1 MLNGFKLTLFS
12 EIFNAP
18 LSQSSKFNN
27 SVIIGFDLD
36 WASDFVLEDSLN
48 LAKEYGVNPALF
60 VTHESPFIKKIF
72 KEEKNEFGLH
82 PNFERL
88 LEGCDANGENSEL
101 VLERLTNKFPNLKLV
116 RSHSLTTS
124 SRLKMLFKKHGLLI
138 ESSFITHG
146 SNVDFPKF
154 WIDYFGLTQVPITWE
169 DDLWFTSKKYYDNP
183 ITSEILR
190 LDTINVL
197 TFHPIHIYLNT
208 INNNHY
214 LKAKDF
220 QHDEGVLI
228 NHRTEGRHG
237 IRSIFKDVCRLIN
250 G

>member
-1 MLNGFKLTLFS
+1 MLNEFKLTLFS
-12 EIFNAP
+12 DILNTP

-27 SVIIGFDLD
+27 SVIVGFDLD
-36 WASDFVLEDSLN
+36 WASDFVLEDSLS
-48 LAKEYGVNPALF
+48 LANEYGVNPALF
-60 VTHESPFIKKIF
+60 ITHDSPRVRKIF
-72 KEEKNEFGLH
+72 EEGQNEFGLH

-101 VLERLTNKFPNLKLV
+101 VLERLTSKFPNLKLI

-124 SRLKMLFKKHGLLI
+124 SRLKMLFKNYGFLI

-146 SNVDFPKF
+146 TNVDFPKF
-154 WIDYFGLTQVPITWE
+154 WIDFFGLTQVPITWE
-169 DDLWFTSKKYYDNP
+169 DDLWFASNKYYDNP

-190 LDTINVL
+190 PETINVL

-208 INNNHY
+208 VSSMHY
-214 LKAKDF
+214 LKAKSF
-220 QHDEGVLI
+220 QHDERVLI
-228 NHRTEGRHG
+228 NYRAEGRHG
-237 IRSIFKDVCRLIN
+237 IRSIFEDVCRLIN